1 MTISLKLY
9 RSLKSAFLIG
19 SVFASALTLGLTAT
33 PVQAQIDFG
42 DVPVPVVGTWSRG
55 ANDTVAWVDM
65 TNWKLVTE
73 VTGAVPSR
81 LEAGPWV
88 PVAGD
93 WDGDGVDSVR
103 MFHRL
108 SWQLEPLEAGP
119 ARGPENPH
127 PCPWDPLVGDW
138 DGDGLDTVSVYDH
151 RDGSLHRIEEGPGRI
166 DGYVP
171 AIDSVSLLVGD
182 RDGDGIDTIATV
194 RNASAGS
201 ESAWAI
207 LSGDWDGDG
216 IDTDAS
222 LHLGTGEL
230 VHPEIELEALRSV
243 AGGASSAAGR
253 TGDLSGI
260 FDQDIS
266 LGGLCFKFKSKVQQT
281 AISVSCMT
289 VVITNWTE
297 TTCCPIPI
305 NPTKYSCN
313 STLKGSTKTYGGFC

>member
-1 MTISLKLY
+1 MTFSTKLY
-9 RSLKSAFLIG
+9 RSLKSVFVIG
-19 SVFASALTLGLTAT
+19 SVLAAALTFGVTAA
-33 PVQAQIDFG
+33 PAQAQIDIG
-42 DVPVPVVGTWSRG
+42 DAPVPVVGTWSRG
-55 ANDTVAWVDM
+55 ARDTVAWVDM
-65 TNWKLVTE
+65 TNWKLITE
-73 VTGAVPSR
+73 V
-81 LEAGPWV
+81 AGQIVSDPQPQPWV

-108 SWQLEPLEAGP
+108 SWRLEPLEAGP
-119 ARGPENPH
+119 ARGPEDPH

-138 DGDGLDTVSVYDH
+138 DGDGLDTVSVYDR

-171 AIDSVSLLVGD
+171 SLDSVSLLVGD

-194 RNASAGS
+194 RNVSTGS

-230 VHPEIELEALRSV
+230 VHPELELEVLRSV
-243 AGGASSAAGR
+243 AGGASSAAER
-253 TGDLSGI
+253 TDDLSGI

-266 LGGLCFKFKSKVQQT
+266 LGGPCFKFKSSVQQKE
-281 AISVSCMT
+281 ISVSCMT
-289 VVITNWTE
+289 IVITNWTE
-297 TTCCPIPI
+297 TTCCPSPI
-305 NPTKYSCN
+305 TNKYSCEGK
-313 STLKGSTKTYGGFC
+313 LKGSVKTYGGFC